1 MQKETRIN
9 LNTQFG
15 NYMKSW
21 NVDVIRQDI
30 HVTKV
35 K

>member
-15 NYMKSW
+15 NYMKNW
-21 NVDVIRQDI
+21 NVDVIDKLY
-30 HVTKV
+30 TSLK
-35 K
+35 